1 MKTEAL
7 ERYLNSFG
15 KQVVNRAKG
24 NLQKAKGGGT
34 NLEKSISFKIITDT
48 DGFSVQF
55 FMDNYGTFVDKGVSG
70 TAVGRSFK
78 DYKGS
83 TVSSPYKYTSKQPP
97 SRVLDKWIVKK
108 TAVGRSFKD
117 YKGSTVSSPYKYT
130 SKQPPSRVLD
140 KWIVKKNIAPRDE
153 KGRFMSRKSI
163 SFLIARS
170 IKRKGIQ
177 GISFFQKPLMLGLKQ
192 FGKEML
198 GAVKEDIING
208 LTTVK

>member
-24 NLQKAKGGGT
+24 NLQKSKGGGT
-34 NLEKSISFKIITDT
+34 NLEKSLSFKVVTSAE
-48 DGFSVQF
+48 GFSVQF
-55 FMDNYGTFVDKGVSG
+55 YMDSYGTFVDKGVSG
-70 TAVGRSFK
+70 TDVRRSFK
-78 DYKGS
+78 DYKGR
-83 TVSSPYKYTSKQPP
+83 TISSPYKYTTKQPP

-108 TAVGRSFKD
+108 G
-117 YKGSTVSSPYKYT
+117 
-130 SKQPPSRVLD
+130 
-140 KWIVKKNIAPRDE
+140 IAPRDE

-170 IKRKGIQ
+170 IKSKGIQ

-198 GAVKEDIING
+198 GAVKDDIING

>member
-24 NLQKAKGGGT
+24 NLQKSKGGGT
-34 NLEKSISFKIITDT
+34 NLENSLSFKVITNT
-48 DGFSVQF
+48 DGFTVQF
-55 FMDNYGTFVDKGVSG
+55 FMDSYGTFVDKGVSG
-70 TAVGRSFK
+70 TDVRRSFK
-78 DYKGS
+78 DYKGK
-83 TVSSPYKYTSKQPP
+83 TISSPYKYTTKQPP

-108 TAVGRSFKD
+108 G
-117 YKGSTVSSPYKYT
+117 
-130 SKQPPSRVLD
+130 
-140 KWIVKKNIAPRDE
+140 IAPRDE

-198 GAVKEDIING
+198 GAVKDDIING

>member
-7 ERYLNSFG
+7 ERYLKSFG

-34 NLEKSISFKIITDT
+34 NLEKSLSFKVVTSAE
-48 DGFSVQF
+48 GFSVQF
-55 FMDNYGTFVDKGVSG
+55 YMDSYGTFVDKGVSG
-70 TAVGRSFK
+70 TKVKRSFK
-78 DYKGS
+78 DYKGR
-83 TVSSPYKYTSKQPP
+83 TISSPYKYTTKQPP

-108 TAVGRSFKD
+108 G
-117 YKGSTVSSPYKYT
+117 
-130 SKQPPSRVLD
+130 
-140 KWIVKKNIAPRDE
+140 IAPRDE

-198 GAVKEDIING
+198 GAVKNDIING

>member
-24 NLQKAKGGGT
+24 NLQKSKGGGT
-34 NLEKSISFKIITDT
+34 NLEKSLSFKVITDA
-48 DGFSVQF
+48 DGFTVQF
-55 FMDNYGTFVDKGVSG
+55 FMDSYGTFVDKGVSG
-70 TAVGRSFK
+70 TDVRRSFK
-78 DYKGS
+78 DYKGK
-83 TVSSPYKYTSKQPP
+83 TISSPYKYTTKQPP

-108 TAVGRSFKD
+108 G
-117 YKGSTVSSPYKYT
+117 
-130 SKQPPSRVLD
+130 
-140 KWIVKKNIAPRDE
+140 IAPRDE

-198 GAVKEDIING
+198 GAVKDDIING

>member
-34 NLEKSISFKIITDT
+34 ALEKSIDFKVTNNAE
-48 DGFSVQF
+48 GFAVQF
-55 FMDNYGTFVDKGVSG
+55 FMTDYGTFVDKGVSG
-70 TAVGRSFK
+70 TNKARSFK
-78 DYKGS
+78 DYKGK
-83 TVSSPYKYTSKQPP
+83 VIKSPYKFGTGS
-97 SRVLDKWIVKK
+97 SRVGKAKGGMSGIMAKWVKK
-108 TAVGRSFKD
+108 
-117 YKGSTVSSPYKYT
+117 KGF
-130 SKQPPSRVLD
+130 Q
-140 KWIVKKNIAPRDE
+140 WRDE
-153 KGRFMSRKSI
+153 KGRFMSHKSMGYI
-163 SFLIARS
+163 IARS
-170 IKRKGIQ
+170 IYSKGIK

-198 GAVKEDIING
+198 GAVKDDIING

>member
-1 MKTEAL
+1 MNTEAL

-15 KQVVNRAKG
+15 KQVVNREKG

-34 NLEKSISFKIITDT
+34 NLEKSLSFKVVTSAE
-48 DGFSVQF
+48 GFSVQF
-55 FMDNYGTFVDKGVSG
+55 YMDSYGTFVDKGVSG
-70 TAVGRSFK
+70 TKVKRSFK
-78 DYKGS
+78 DYKGR
-83 TVSSPYKYTSKQPP
+83 TISSPYKYTTKQPP

-108 TAVGRSFKD
+108 G
-117 YKGSTVSSPYKYT
+117 
-130 SKQPPSRVLD
+130 
-140 KWIVKKNIAPRDE
+140 IAPRDE

-198 GAVKEDIING
+198 GAVKDDIING

>member
-34 NLEKSISFKIITDT
+34 NLEKSLSFKVITDA
-48 DGFSVQF
+48 DGFTVQF
-55 FMDNYGTFVDKGVSG
+55 FMDSYGTFVDKGVSG
-70 TAVGRSFK
+70 TDVRRSFK
-78 DYKGS
+78 DYKGK
-83 TVSSPYKYTSKQPP
+83 TISSPYKYTTKQPP

-108 TAVGRSFKD
+108 G
-117 YKGSTVSSPYKYT
+117 
-130 SKQPPSRVLD
+130 
-140 KWIVKKNIAPRDE
+140 IAPRDE

-198 GAVKEDIING
+198 GAVKDDIING